1 MTGARKTD
9 AKGDRM
15 GTAESDDPIPTAL
28 YARASR
34 DAKGKARSV
43 TAQTDDGLEV
53 VRDKKGTIDPRP
65 YYEGGDL
72 YQDNDIGASEFS
84 KKSRVAYLALL
95 AAIEAGRYKMVVM
108 SVEDRTHRQVLELA
122 EFIKLCKKH
131 GIRVVT
137 LGTEYDLSD
146 PDQLS
151 IWYVKVRFAEA
162 EVEKLSKRVR
172 RGKALSASK
181 GMVAGGGRRPFGEQ
195 GRKAIRDDDGNVVEV
210 VPIITLSQ
218 AIVERDC
225 INESVDYLLDG
236 GSLHGL
242 AKDWK
247 ARGVKT
253 PTGLPFTAVRLRE
266 MLLSPRLAGFREHNG
281 QRYTATAWTPIVD
294 PAKWQ
299 ELHDLLTNPT
309 RTVNRGSNNQR
320 YPLTGILLCG
330 RCGAR
335 MAGRNRK
342 YRWKGKL
349 VSEYRTYACMSVM
362 GGCNGMS
369 WIADDIEDLIF
380 RALFKAVEDEDF
392 AEAAASLQTDDP
404 TREHFEALA
413 RITADRDRTKH
424 NLNRGK
430 IEDDDFDREMELLDA
445 EEAQHWG
452 IIERT
457 RNGRTRAHIPRNLR
471 ELWPDYSLD
480 RQKAALASCIAW
492 ITVYPG
498 KTRKTFDPTTVQ
510 YELENWV

>member
-1 MTGARKTD
+1 MAEAERN
-9 AKGDRM
+9 GDL
-15 GTAESDDPIPTAL
+15 PTAL

-34 DAKGKARSV
+34 DAKGKSRSV

-53 VRDKKGTIDPRP
+53 VREKKGTIDPRP

-172 RGKALSASK
+172 RGKELSAK
-181 GMVAGGGRRPFGEQ
+181 RGMVSGGGRRPFGEQ
-195 GRKAIRDDDGNVVEV
+195 GRQAIRDDDGNVVEV

-218 AIVERDC
+218 AMVEREC
-225 INESVDYLLDG
+225 ITEAVDYLLDG

-242 AKDWK
+242 AKEWK

-281 QRYTATAWTPIVD
+281 QRYAATAWTPIVD
-294 PAKWQ
+294 PAPWQ
-299 ELHDLLTNPT
+299 ELHDLLTNPA

-335 MAGRNRK
+335 MAGRIRK

-349 VSEYRTYACMSVM
+349 VSEYRTYACMAVM

-369 WIADDIEDLIF
+369 WTADDLEDLIF
-380 RALFKAVEDEDF
+380 RALFQAVESEDF
-392 AEAAASLQTDDP
+392 VEAAASLKTDDP

-413 RITADRDRTKH
+413 RITAALDKLDDEAVEASLEDDGIDPERVKAAIKRKRDR
-424 NLNRGK
+424 
-430 IEDDDFDREMELLDA
+430 LDA
-445 EEAQHWG
+445 EAEQHWA

-457 RNGRTRAHIPRNLR
+457 RNGRTRAHIPRNLA

-480 RQKAALASCIAW
+480 RQKAILGSVIDW
-492 ITVYPG
+492 IKVYPR

-510 YELENWV
+510 YQLKNWT